1 MVVKICHLEPSGALW
16 SHLAGLPI
24 GSLRG
29 GWGPAR
35 IHIWYHVLVSGRAYI
50 YMDFTSNM
58 HTSEHWHDCSRG
70 RNWVYVLV
78 EPGPLPTHRPKS
90 SHVHIYIISILCIYI
105 HVYSR
110 ELELNIPSGG
120 FFKDACGAFHAQSM
134 RRKLIQ
140 D

>member
-50 YMDFTSNM
+50 HMDFTSNM
-58 HTSEHWHDCSRG
+58 HTSEHWHECSRG

-78 EPGPLPTHRPKS
+78 EPGPLPTHRPKL
-90 SHVHIYIISILCIYI
+90 SHVHIYIYIYRERYYRAIIYTYIYI
-105 HVYSR
+105 Y
-110 ELELNIPSGG
+110 IY
-120 FFKDACGAFHAQSM
+120 GADRWMAA
-134 RRKLIQ
+134 